1 MGRPLWNN
9 AVSNRDE
16 QRRQK
21 RLAVLGTGARLFNVR
36 GFDRTTLD
44 DIASELNVS
53 KRTLYYY
60 VSNKEEILFECS
72 RLALEFMQDTL
83 IRCRDPDI
91 PALERIALLLHGYAQ
106 LLADDMGACLVLSK
120 DIPLSEPN
128 SDVLREGRRSLDGLL
143 RNLIRAGVE
152 DGSIAPND
160 VRLTAAAMFGAFNW
174 IPHWNRSDNPVSHD
188 VIAENYIALLIDGL
202 RRR

>member
-1 MGRPLWNN
+1 MERALWNN
-9 AVSNRDE
+9 AVTSRDE

-21 RLAVLGTGARLFNVR
+21 RLAVLGTGARLFNER

-44 DIASELNVS
+44 DIAGALNVS

-60 VSNKEEILFECS
+60 IGSKEEILFECS
-72 RLALEFMQDTL
+72 RLGLEFMQDVL
-83 IRCRDPDI
+83 ARCRDESLPPID
-91 PALERIALLLHGYAQ
+91 RIGLLLRGYAA

-128 SDVLREGRRSLDGLL
+128 RDVLREGRRSLDRLL
-143 RNLIRAGVE
+143 RDLIQAGI
-152 DGSIAPND
+152 DDASIAPND
-160 VRLTAAAMFGAFNW
+160 PKLTAAAIFGAFNW
-174 IPHWNRSDNPVSHD
+174 IPHWNRNDNPVSHD
-188 VIAENYIALLIDGL
+188 ALADRYIDLFIEGL

>member
-1 MGRPLWNN
+1 M
-9 AVSNRDE
+9 
-16 QRRQK
+16 
-21 RLAVLGTGARLFNVR
+21 
-36 GFDRTTLD
+36 
-44 DIASELNVS
+44 
-53 KRTLYYY
+53 
-60 VSNKEEILFECS
+60 
-72 RLALEFMQDTL
+72 
-83 IRCRDPDI
+83 
-91 PALERIALLLHGYAQ
+91 
-106 LLADDMGACLVLSK
+106 
-120 DIPLSEPN
+120 
-128 SDVLREGRRSLDGLL
+128 REGRRSLDGLL

>member
-1 MGRPLWNN
+1 MGKPLWNN

-83 IRCRDPDI
+83 IRCRNPDV

>member
-1 MGRPLWNN
+1 MGKPLWNN
-9 AVSNRDE
+9 AVTSRDE
-16 QRRQK
+16 QRQQK
-21 RLAVLGTGARLFNVR
+21 RLAVLGTGARLFNDR

-72 RLALEFMQDTL
+72 RLALEFMQET
-83 IRCRDPDI
+83 IARCKDPAV
-91 PALERIALLLHGYAQ
+91 PVLERIALLLRGYAQ

-128 SDVLREGRRSLDGLL
+128 RDVLREGRRSLDGLL
-143 RNLIRAGVE
+143 RDLVRAGVE

-160 VRLTAAAMFGAFNW
+160 ARLTAAAMFGAFNW
-174 IPHWNRSDNPVSHD
+174 IPHWNRTDNPVSHD
-188 VIAENYIALLIDGL
+188 EIADRYIGLLIDGL
-202 RRR
+202 RKR